1 MTSRDLGNVVAL
13 GDRHL
18 LTVHLGDLLAGLGG
32 VSLAAG
38 RCLNLSLGYH
48 WLRVRRGAIV
58 RLGGIGLNMELHM
71 RIIVQVVKMVVSL
84 VFV

>member
-1 MTSRDLGNVVAL
+1 MTIRDLGNVIAL

-38 RCLNLSLGYH
+38 RCLYLSLCYH
-48 WLRVRRGAIV
+48 WLRVRGLIIV
-58 RLGGIGLNMELHM
+58 RLWRIGLNMELHM